1 LASIWPTA
9 ISASRV
15 ACLALALC
23 LVGCATQREQSTDA
37 PRDEQQ
43 RLLTTIERWSFSGRV
58 AVKTEAGA
66 DSARLTWRQQ
76 ADDLEMTLSGPVGVK
91 RTTLIREDNVL
102 SLLHEGKREL
112 LSADD
117 DPLRREFGWSL
128 PLDYLPWWLRGLPAP
143 SPNPGR
149 SQLEAGR
156 LTLLEQA
163 GWTLEFPEY
172 QWVDGHQLPRTIRF
186 QREGVEGKILLKNW
200 VLEL

>member
-1 LASIWPTA
+1 
-9 ISASRV
+9 V
-15 ACLALALC
+15 GLALC
-23 LVGCATQREQSTDA
+23 LASCATQPEHSTDV
-37 PRDEQQ
+37 PRGEQH
-43 RLLTTIERWSFSGRV
+43 RSLIAIERWSFSGRV
-58 AVKTEAGA
+58 AVKTETGA
-66 DSARLTWRQQ
+66 DTARLSWRQQ
-76 ADDLEMTLSGPVGVK
+76 ADDLEMTLSGPVGLK
-91 RTTLIREDNVL
+91 RTTLVREDNVI
-102 SLLHEGKREL
+102 SLLHDGRREA
-112 LSADD
+112 LSPDD

-143 SPNPGR
+143 APSPSR

-163 GWTLEFPEY
+163 GWTLEYPEY